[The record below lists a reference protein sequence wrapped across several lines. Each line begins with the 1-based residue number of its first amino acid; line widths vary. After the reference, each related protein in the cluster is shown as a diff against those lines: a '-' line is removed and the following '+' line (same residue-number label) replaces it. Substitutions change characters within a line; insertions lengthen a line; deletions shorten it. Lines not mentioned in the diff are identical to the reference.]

1 MSLKLNYYNIHQ
13 IKIFMMKKNLVSSPS
28 SSVLRMYPSINNMF
42 MLGIVLFSVFLVYRY
57 VKSLEKEVKVLA
69 DKINTIQYKPQS
81 VEPMMFHDD
90 ENMMNKECD
99 SNGVCMMNNVDGGMN
114 VTSHTDDDDD
124 DSVKSEDIMK
134 MIDQI
139 QNDVVEESE
148 TPNHEEKES
157 VENKSETLTTIKES
171 MEHNTE
177 NKEEGG
183 EGAVLEED
191 DDDDF
196 VIKKA
201 KSESSVLDADGFSEE
216 SLLKKTNDDLRK
228 ILKDQGKNTKGLKND
243 LIKRILEE

>member
-1 MSLKLNYYNIHQ
+1 
-13 IKIFMMKKNLVSSPS
+13 MMKKNLVSSPS
-28 SSVLRMYPSINNMF
+28 NSLFRMYPSINNMF

-81 VEPMMFHDD
+81 VEPIMFQD

-99 SNGVCMMNNVDGGMN
+99 SNGVCMMNNNGSGVN
-114 VTSHTDDDDD
+114 VASHTDDDDDDDD

-134 MIDQI
+134 MIDHI
-139 QNDVVEESE
+139 QNEVVEESE
-148 TPNHEEKES
+148 APKLHNHEQKDS
-157 VENKSETLTTIKES
+157 VENKIEPLTTIKES
-171 MEHNTE
+171 MEHQNTE
-177 NKEEGG
+177 NKEE
-183 EGAVLEED
+183 EGVVLE
-191 DDDDF
+191 DDDF
-196 VIKKA
+196 VIKK
-201 KSESSVLDADGFSEE
+201 SNLESGVLDVDGISEE

>member
-1 MSLKLNYYNIHQ
+1 
-13 IKIFMMKKNLVSSPS
+13 MMKKNLVSSPS
-28 SSVLRMYPSINNMF
+28 NSLFRMYPSINNMF

-57 VKSLEKEVKVLA
+57 VKSLEKEVKDLA

-81 VEPMMFHDD
+81 VEPIMFQD

-99 SNGVCMMNNVDGGMN
+99 SNGVCMMNNIGGGVN
-114 VTSHTDDDDD
+114 VPSHTDDDDD

-139 QNDVVEESE
+139 QNEVVEESE
-148 TPNHEEKES
+148 APKLTNHEQKDS
-157 VENKSETLTTIKES
+157 VENKIEPLTTIKES
-171 MEHNTE
+171 VEHQNTE
-177 NKEEGG
+177 NKEE
-183 EGAVLEED
+183 EGIVLE
-191 DDDDF
+191 DDDF

-201 KSESSVLDADGFSEE
+201 NSESSVLDVDGFSEE

>member
-13 IKIFMMKKNLVSSPS
+13 IKIFMMKKNHVSLPS
-28 SSVLRMYPSINNMF
+28 TNLFSRVYPSINNMF

-81 VEPMMFHDD
+81 VEPSIVFHDD
-90 ENMMNKECD
+90 MKKECD
-99 SNGVCMMNNVDGGMN
+99 SNEVCFRSNGGVDD
-114 VTSHTDDDDD
+114 TSKAYENEDEDDDHDH

-134 MIDQI
+134 MINKIHNDVSEENEAPNREQQESV
-139 QNDVVEESE
+139 QNDNE
-148 TPNHEEKES
+148 P
-157 VENKSETLTTIKES
+157 LTTIDSFIEN
-171 MEHNTE
+171 NTE
-177 NKEEGG
+177 NKEEKGF
-183 EGAVLEED
+183 VLE
-191 DDDDF
+191 DDF

-201 KSESSVLDADGFSEE
+201 KSEYSVLDADGLSEE

>member
-1 MSLKLNYYNIHQ
+1 
-13 IKIFMMKKNLVSSPS
+13 MMKKNLVSSPS
-28 SSVLRMYPSINNMF
+28 NSLFRMYPSINNMF

-57 VKSLEKEVKVLA
+57 VKSLEKEVNALA
-69 DKINTIQYKPQS
+69 NKINTIQYKPQS
-81 VEPMMFHDD
+81 VEPMMFQD

-99 SNGVCMMNNVDGGMN
+99 SNGVCMMNNIGGGVN
-114 VTSHTDDDDD
+114 VPSHTDDDDD

-139 QNDVVEESE
+139 QNEVVEESE
-148 TPNHEEKES
+148 TPNHEQK
-157 VENKSETLTTIKES
+157 ENKSDPLTTIKES
-171 MEHNTE
+171 VDRNTE
-177 NKEEGG
+177 NKEE
-183 EGAVLEED
+183 ERVVLEE
-191 DDDDF
+191 DDDF

>member
-28 SSVLRMYPSINNMF
+28 NSLFRMYPSINNMF

-69 DKINTIQYKPQS
+69 DKIINIQYKPQS
-81 VEPMMFHDD
+81 IVEPMMFQD
-90 ENMMNKECD
+90 ENMNKECD
-99 SNGVCMMNNVDGGMN
+99 SNGMCMMNNGGGVN
-114 VTSHTDDDDD
+114 ITSNIDDDD
-124 DSVKSEDIMK
+124 DSVQSEDIMK

-139 QNDVVEESE
+139 QNDVVEECEASKP
-148 TPNHEEKES
+148 PNHEQKES
-157 VENKSETLTTIKES
+157 VENNNDTLTTIKES
-171 MEHNTE
+171 TEYNTE
-177 NKEEGG
+177 NKEE
-183 EGAVLEED
+183 EGVVLEE
-191 DDDDF
+191 DDF